1 MSRGRLYRTQAIVIR
16 RRNQG
21 EADRILTL
29 CTPMG
34 KIEVVVKGARKT
46 RSRKAGHVELFARSN
61 FVVSRV
67 KNSWDIVSQA
77 EMVEPH
83 ALLRSDLLRG
93 THARYAVEL
102 LDRFFIEGE
111 GGRALFDLLDH
122 TLTWLCEDGDPDL
135 SIRFYEH
142 HLLGLAGFRPELFRC
157 VGEHDKPV
165 SLWSLETAP
174 EDNAQNSHLRP
185 YGFDPERG
193 GAVCQDCYVKRAAP
207 QKIMPLSP
215 NGLCFL
221 QECQRGPYS
230 RLRTQPV
237 APTLH
242 AEVERVMQHYVTYHL
257 ERGVRSG
264 AFLRQLKRQGAVDSL
279 SKDTLNRP

>member
-1 MSRGRLYRTQAIVIR
+1 MSTDRLYRTQAIVIR

-29 CTPMG
+29 CTPLG
-34 KIEVVVKGARKT
+34 KIEVAVKGARKT
-46 RSRKAGHVELFARSN
+46 RSRKAGHIELFARSN
-61 FVVSRV
+61 FVISRV

-102 LDRFFIEGE
+102 LDSFFTEGE
-111 GGRALFDLLDH
+111 GGQALFELLDR
-122 TLTWLCEDGDPDL
+122 TLTWLCEDNDPDL

-157 VGEHDKPV
+157 VGEHNEPV
-165 SLWSLETAP
+165 LLRPLETAP
-174 EDNAQNSHLRP
+174 AEDGEQDNRSRP

-193 GAVCQDCYVKRAAP
+193 GAVCQDCYAKRVAP
-207 QKIMPLSP
+207 QKIVPLSP
-215 NGLCFL
+215 NGLWFL

-230 RLRTQPV
+230 RLRTQSI
-237 APTLH
+237 APALH

-264 AFLRQLKRQGAVDSL
+264 VFLRQLKRQGAAG
-279 SKDTLNRP
+279 R

>member
-1 MSRGRLYRTQAIVIR
+1 MSTDRLYRTQAIVIR

-21 EADRILTL
+21 EADRVLTL
-29 CTPMG
+29 CAPLG
-34 KIEVVVKGARKT
+34 KIEVVVKGGRKT

-61 FVVSRV
+61 FVISRV

-102 LDRFFIEGE
+102 LDSFFTEGE
-111 GGRALFDLLDH
+111 GGQALFELLDC
-122 TLTWLCEDGDPDL
+122 TLTWLCEDDDPDL

-157 VGEHDKPV
+157 VGEHAEPV
-165 SLWSLETAP
+165 SLRPLETAP
-174 EDNAQNSHLRP
+174 AEDGDQDNRLQP

-193 GAVCQDCYVKRAAP
+193 GAVCQDCYATRLAP
-207 QKIMPLSP
+207 QKIVPLSP
-215 NGLCFL
+215 NGLWFL

-230 RLRTQPV
+230 RLRTQQI
-237 APTLH
+237 APALH
-242 AEVERVMQHYVTYHL
+242 AEVERGMQHYVTYHL

-264 AFLRQLKRQGAVDSL
+264 VFLRQLKRQRDIL
-279 SKDTLNRP
+279 